1 MKTILEKIKS
11 MRLGKNTLWFIIMMF
26 FGALVFYVLLFV
38 LTPFGPMSR
47 FPAAILLMYIG
58 ILCLMYM
65 DKIHHADINT
75 TRAIESNNIAYGL
88 IMLSYAVIIA
98 AVLSTV

>member
-11 MRLGKNTLWFIIMMF
+11 MSLGKNTLWFIIMML
-26 FGALVFYVLLFV
+26 FGALMFYVLLFV

-75 TRAIESNNIAYGL
+75 TQAIESNNIAYGL

>member
-11 MRLGKNTLWFIIMMF
+11 MRLGKNTLWFIIMML
-26 FGALVFYVLLFV
+26 FGALMFYVLLFV

-65 DKIHHADINT
+65 DNIHHADINT
-75 TRAIESNNIAYGL
+75 TQAIESNNIAYGL

>member
-11 MRLGKNTLWFIIMMF
+11 MRLGKNTLWFIIMML
-26 FGALVFYVLLFV
+26 FGALMFYVLLFV

-75 TRAIESNNIAYGL
+75 TQAIESNNIAYGL